1 MRLGYACI
9 NMTMGKKVS
18 TNRAMIKK
26 TFESKG
32 LDYVSELAL
41 KNSQDIIK
49 ILEWNRLNGIY
60 FFRLSS
66 AVIPW
71 GDHIDLTQLKDYKQ
85 IKAEL
90 KKAGDFAK
98 YHNMR
103 INSHPGPFCV
113 LTSPNESVVTNTIAD
128 LELHGKIFDMMGL
141 SKTTYNNI
149 NIHCNGVYGDKQSAM
164 DRFITNFQRC
174 SNSVKK
180 RLTIEN
186 DDKGSMYSVK
196 DLMYIHQKTG
206 IPIVFDYHHHQFC
219 TGDLSEEQ
227 ALKLA
232 ATTWPKGIRQEVHY
246 SESKRMHENN
256 LKEKPQAHSDYIISL
271 PNTYELDLDVM
282 VEAKAKELALY
293 IGRWQTWHNGHE
305 WLISQQ
311 LDKGKNVWVAIRD
324 VPQDEKNPKSAHQ
337 VLMDLSKEKFFI
349 DNSDRIMISIIPDIE
364 SVNYGRGVGYEVI
377 NHIPPSNVEMIS
389 GTKIREG
396 YMDSNGDVIEYSVN
410 A

>member
-1 MRLGYACI
+1 MNIGYACI
-9 NMTMGKKVS
+9 NMSMGKHVS

-26 TFESKG
+26 TFETKG

-41 KNSQDIIK
+41 KNSADIIK

-66 AVIPW
+66 AIIPW
-71 GDHIDLTQLKDYKQ
+71 GDHIDLTQLKDYKE
-85 IKAEL
+85 IKREL
-90 KKAGDFAK
+90 KKAGDYAK
-98 YHNMR
+98 FWNMR

-113 LTSPNESVVTNTIAD
+113 LTSPNETVVNNTIAD

-141 SKTTYNNI
+141 SKTPYNNI
-149 NIHCNGVYGDKQSAM
+149 NIHCNGVYGDKKSAM
-164 DRFITNFQRC
+164 DRFITNFNKC

-196 DLMYIHQKTG
+196 DLMYIHQKTS

-246 SESKRMHENN
+246 SESKRLHENN
-256 LKEKPQAHSDYIISL
+256 PKEKPQAHSDYINSL
-271 PNTYELDLDVM
+271 PNTYGLDIDIM
-282 VEAKAKELALY
+282 VEAKAKELAIL
-293 IGRWQTWHNGHE
+293 
-305 WLISQQ
+305 
-311 LDKGKNVWVAIRD
+311 
-324 VPQDEKNPKSAHQ
+324 
-337 VLMDLSKEKFFI
+337 KFI
-349 DNSDRIMISIIPDIE
+349 
-364 SVNYGRGVGYEVI
+364 
-377 NHIPPSNVEMIS
+377 
-389 GTKIREG
+389 
-396 YMDSNGDVIEYSVN
+396 
-410 A
+410 